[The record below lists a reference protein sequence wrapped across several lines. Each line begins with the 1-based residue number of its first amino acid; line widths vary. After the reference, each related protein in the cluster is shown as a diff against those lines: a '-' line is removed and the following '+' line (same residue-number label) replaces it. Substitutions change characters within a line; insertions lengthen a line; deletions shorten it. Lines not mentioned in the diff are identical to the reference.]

1 MLWLA
6 RKERPAGEITGW
18 LLTLYAVFRIFVELF
33 REPDIQ
39 IGFLP
44 GGITMG
50 QVLSVPV
57 LLGGIWLLWRVHR
70 IRVANDAGPDIAP
83 RA

>member
-1 MLWLA
+1 M
-6 RKERPAGEITGW
+6 
-18 LLTLYAVFRIFVELF
+18 LTLYGVFRIFVEFF

-50 QVLSVPV
+50 QVLTVPV
-57 LLGGIWLLWRVHR
+57 LLAGVWLV
-70 IRVANDAGPDIAP
+70 V
-83 RA
+83 RARRRAAADQALEPETVEGD